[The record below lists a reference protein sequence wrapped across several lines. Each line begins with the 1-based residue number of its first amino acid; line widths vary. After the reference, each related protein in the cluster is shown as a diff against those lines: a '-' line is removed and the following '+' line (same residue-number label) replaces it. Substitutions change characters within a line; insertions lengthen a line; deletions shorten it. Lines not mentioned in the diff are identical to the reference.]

1 MSLLTGLLTSFP
13 YWFWSLLINFD
24 MSQTPHN
31 VVNYYKIQRGAT
43 VTQFISEQS
52 EQWHWILPLHKLK
65 RSSHADEASK

>member
-24 MSQTPHN
+24 MSQTPQN

-52 EQWHWILPLHKLK
+52 EQ
-65 RSSHADEASK
+65 